1 MTKISILSLC
11 GILFLLFAQNQ
22 KADNFEKF
30 IKAIH
35 QVESSGRLGEI
46 YGDNGRSYG
55 PLQIGKLYYQDAKE
69 FSKGKLKG
77 SYSNVSDLTYAKKVV
92 FYYLSRYESEA
103 LKSGDFEIMARAHN
117 GGPNWRKKRHL
128 TNRYWQKVK
137 KQLE

>member
-46 YGDNGRSYG
+46 YGDNGRSLG
-55 PLQIGKLYYQDAKE
+55 PLQIGKLYYRDAKE
-69 FSKGKLKG
+69 FANGKLKG
-77 SYSNVSDLTYAKKVV
+77 SYSDVSDLTYAKKVV
-92 FYYLSRYESEA
+92 FYYLSRYESRA
-103 LKSGDFEIMARAHN
+103 LKSGDFESMARAHN
-117 GGPNWRKKRHL
+117 GGPKWRGKRHL